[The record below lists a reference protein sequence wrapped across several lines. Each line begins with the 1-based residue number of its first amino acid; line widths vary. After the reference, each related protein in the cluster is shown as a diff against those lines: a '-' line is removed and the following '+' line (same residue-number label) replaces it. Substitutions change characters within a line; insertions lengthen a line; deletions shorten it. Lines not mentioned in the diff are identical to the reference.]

1 MTYWQ
6 YKYYED
12 ITTAAPSPDVEGF
25 WDSRGYMQTNKV
37 AVLSMPYAY
46 AFCDLPLATDFNFDS
61 QEFSLE
67 LQSLGK

>member
-46 AFCDLPLATDFNFDS
+46 AFCDLPLATDF
-61 QEFSLE
+61 
-67 LQSLGK
+67 